1 MSARKV
7 CHADTYLK
15 SLSAR
20 MLVLVLFSILIFSLV
35 LASLLLFGSER
46 IFDSWKD
53 SETNALHDYIE
64 GNLLEVAK
72 KARQTGMQVTSTD
85 IELALKGMPFSP
97 SWIVVTDAEGK
108 ILYYYRKGDG
118 AGLAKNFLQ
127 NVQNDKNEWVD
138 VSLSD
143 GTKVFR
149 YSSLIPAFN
158 ELDSN
163 RILVSAAKQLLLWGS
178 VLAALIA
185 FVLAFFFSRPLKK
198 QTSVLVSSL
207 ERMAKG
213 DREVVIPPCPVAEFD
228 QIAGAFTIL
237 QANLK
242 QEELLRRQWAADIAH
257 DLRTP
262 ITVVRGQLEG
272 MLDGVFVPDTLRLTR
287 LLNENIK
294 LGGLVQSL
302 ALLTKIETPG
312 FSPNKKEIPLAPF
325 FDKVASQFDLKTEAE
340 GFSLNLAIP
349 PVSLVVDPVL
359 FERVIDNLIS
369 NALCYGKKGEIG
381 IFVTSRDREGT
392 PIPLSLIIENE
403 GTIDSKILSRIFD
416 RMYRGDSARET
427 KGSGL
432 GLSIVQ
438 AIVKAHG
445 WSIGVES
452 DERNKK
458 TRFIVSFA

>member
-1 MSARKV
+1 MIQRKFS
-7 CHADTYLK
+7 HFALYLK

-20 MLVLVLFSILIFSLV
+20 MLVLVLFSLVMFSLV
-35 LASLLLFGSER
+35 LALLLFFGSER
-46 IFDSWKD
+46 IFDSWEV
-53 SETNALHDYIE
+53 SETNALYAYID

-72 KARQTGMQVTSTD
+72 KASQTGIPASRTD
-85 IELALKGMPFSP
+85 IELALKEMPFSP
-97 SWIVVTDAEGK
+97 SWIVVTDSEGQL
-108 ILYYYRKGDG
+108 LYYYRKGEG
-118 AGLAKNFLQ
+118 AGMAKNFLQ
-127 NVQNDKNEWVD
+127 NIQTDKSKWLD

-143 GTKVFR
+143 GTIVFR
-149 YSSLIPAFN
+149 YSTVIPAFN

-178 VLAALIA
+178 VIAAFIS
-185 FVLAFFFSRPLKK
+185 FILAFFFSRPLKK
-198 QTSVLVSSL
+198 QASSLVSSL
-207 ERMAKG
+207 DRMAQG
-213 DREVVIPPCPVAEFD
+213 DRDVVIPPCPVAEFD
-228 QIAGAFTIL
+228 QIAGASTIL

-272 MLDGVFVPDTLRLTR
+272 MLDGVFVPDTTRLTR
-287 LLNENIK
+287 LLNENVK

-312 FSPNKKEIPLAPF
+312 FSPNKKEIPLIPF
-325 FDKVASQFDLKTEAE
+325 FNQVAAQFDLKKETE
-340 GFSLNLAIP
+340 GFSLQLDIP
-349 PVSLVVDPVL
+349 QASLTVDPVL
-359 FERVIDNLIS
+359 FERVIDNLLS
-369 NALCYGKKGEIG
+369 NALCYGKKGI
-381 IFVTSRDREGT
+381 IRILVTRGNRDGT
-392 PIPLSLIIENE
+392 SLPLSLIIENE
-403 GTIDSKILSRIFD
+403 GTIDTEILTRIFD

-445 WSIGVES
+445 WSIGAES
-452 DERNKK
+452 DESKGK

>member
-1 MSARKV
+1 MSAKKFSHV
-7 CHADTYLK
+7 ATYLK

-20 MLVLVLFSILIFSLV
+20 MLVLVLFSLVMFSLV
-35 LASLLLFGSER
+35 LALLLLFGSER
-46 IFDSWKD
+46 IFDSWKV
-53 SETNALHDYIE
+53 SETNALYDYID

-72 KARQTGMQVTSTD
+72 KARQTGIQANSAD
-85 IELALKGMPFSP
+85 IELALKGLPFSP
-97 SWIVVTDAEGK
+97 SWIVVTDSEGQV
-108 ILYYYRKGDG
+108 LYYYRKGEG
-118 AGLAKNFLQ
+118 AGMAKNFMQ
-127 NVQNDKNEWVD
+127 NIQNDKNEWVD

-149 YSSLIPAFN
+149 YSTLIPAFD

-163 RILVSAAKQLLLWGS
+163 RIMVSAAKQLLLWGS
-178 VLAALIA
+178 VLAAFIS
-185 FVLAFFFSRPLKK
+185 FILAFFFSRPLKK
-198 QTSVLVSSL
+198 QASSLVSSL
-207 ERMAKG
+207 DRMAQG

-228 QIAGAFTIL
+228 QIAGASTIL

-272 MLDGVFVPDTLRLTR
+272 MLDGVFVPDTTRLTR

-312 FSPNKKEIPLAPF
+312 FSPNTKEIPLIPF
-325 FDKVASQFDLKTEAE
+325 FDQVAAQFDLKTEAE
-340 GFSLNLAIP
+340 GFSLQLAIP

-381 IFVTSRDREGT
+381 IIVTTKDREGRR
-392 PIPLSLIIENE
+392 IPHSLIIENE
-403 GTIDSKILSRIFD
+403 GTINQKILTRIFD

-438 AIVKAHG
+438 AIVKGHG
-445 WSIGVES
+445 WSISAES
-452 DERNKK
+452 DESKGK
-458 TRFIVSFA
+458 TRFIISFA